1 MDFNNLVGKIIR
13 FNKLVEYHE
22 IGFDENMIAKVI
34 SVEPD
39 HEYGCD
45 GVIKIIV
52 DHSTFIDNNRRL
64 MKPNYYDKNGVPCLT
79 WEESGLMKLK
89 ETIYVDVDTKT
100 YPLPFDVLDE
110 VPVTIDECL
119 DILKMIQDTGNIIM
133 EKPIDSTWLS
143 ETFKKN
149 FSEADRKARLILQ
162 KAHRI

>member
-1 MDFNNLVGKIIR
+1 
-13 FNKLVEYHE
+13 
-22 IGFDENMIAKVI
+22 
-34 SVEPD
+34 
-39 HEYGCD
+39 
-45 GVIKIIV
+45 
-52 DHSTFIDNNRRL
+52 

-79 WEESGLMKLK
+79 WEESGLMRLK
-89 ETIYVDVDTKT
+89 ETIYVDKDTEM

-119 DILKMIQDTGNIIM
+119 DILKMMQDAGNIIM
-133 EKPIDSTWLS
+133 ERPIDSTWVS